1 MNKELNIELPD
12 NFTEYSKENQ
22 LSIIEYL
29 SQLNEIQKK
38 AYIIAKT
45 HLGSSFHIL
54 KSNAYNDW
62 IKQKINN

>member
-12 NFTEYSKENQ
+12 NFKDYSIENQ
-22 LSIIEYL
+22 QLILEYL

-38 AYIIAKT
+38 AYSIAKS

-54 KSNAYNDW
+54 KSNAYIEW
-62 IKQKINN
+62 IKQKSY